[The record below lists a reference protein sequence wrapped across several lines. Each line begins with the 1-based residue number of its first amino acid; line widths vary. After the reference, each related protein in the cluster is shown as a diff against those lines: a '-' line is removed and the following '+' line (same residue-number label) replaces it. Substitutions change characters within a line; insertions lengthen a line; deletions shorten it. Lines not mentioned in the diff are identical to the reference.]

1 MKAVL
6 HDDLVALLAYETESD
21 LKAFVRELDQKF
33 GVISLYLFGNTE
45 SKVTIP
51 VQKICLD
58 ETDMNELFHDYLHLF
73 EYSIEYSALGGK
85 GCDFAICVK
94 SK

>member
-1 MKAVL
+1 MKAIL
-6 HDDLVALLAYETESD
+6 HNDLVALLAYETESD
-21 LKAFVRELDQKF
+21 LKDFVKELSQKF
-33 GVISLYLFGNTE
+33 GVISYYSFENTE

-58 ETDMNELFHDYLHLF
+58 ETDMNELFHDYLRLF

>member
-1 MKAVL
+1 MKAIL
-6 HDDLVALLAYETESD
+6 HDDLVAPIACETESD
-21 LKAFVRELDQKF
+21 LKAFVKELNQKF
-33 GVISLYLFGNTE
+33 GVTSCYLFGNTE
-45 SKVTIP
+45 SNVTIP

-58 ETDMNELFHDYLHLF
+58 ETDMNELFHDYLYLF
-73 EYSIEYSALGGK
+73 DYSIEYSALGGK